1 MTLPANVRETL
12 ALANKAADLLL
23 SHRGLGSKTSFSG
36 EELIECIRQ
45 SDIAELFDFKKY
57 DDAHNTLFSKTYRWS
72 ILECNMMFFHV
83 EILNRRTSYPFMV
96 GSKAALSC
104 GRLRPIDGKNITIPQ
119 VIATLR
125 ELFAY
130 MESQEQVQLQLEQRI
145 KNCFADSG
153 FPFSI
158 IVNKKG
164 YLLSVKMPYKMKTI
178 FQLSNSFTDDD
189 VCSALEK
196 SRVIRDALLS
206 TRHIQLKGYGN
217 NEMWIEPE
225 Q

>member
-1 MTLPANVRETL
+1 MTLPANVHETL
-12 ALANKAADLLL
+12 ALANKAVDLLH
-23 SHRGLGSKTSFSG
+23 SHRGLGSKTTFSG

-45 SDIAELFDFKKY
+45 SDIAEMFDFKKY
-57 DDAHNTLFSKTYRWS
+57 DGANNNLFSKTYRWS
-72 ILECNMMFFHV
+72 ILECNMMFFYV
-83 EILNRRTSYPFMV
+83 EILSRRISYPFMV

-104 GRLRPIDGKNITIPQ
+104 GRLRPIDAQNITIPQ

-130 MESQEQVQLQLEQRI
+130 MESQEQMQLQLEQRI
-145 KNCFADSG
+145 KNCFTDSG

-178 FQLSNSFTDDD
+178 FQLNNSFTDDD

-196 SRVIRDALLS
+196 SKVIRDALLS